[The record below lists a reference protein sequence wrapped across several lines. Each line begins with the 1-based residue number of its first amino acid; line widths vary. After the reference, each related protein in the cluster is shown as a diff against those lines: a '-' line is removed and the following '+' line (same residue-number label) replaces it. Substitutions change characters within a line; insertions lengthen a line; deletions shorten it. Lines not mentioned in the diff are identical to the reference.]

1 MKHRLSFAYFNI
13 LSNDIVEVVVDEN
26 IEMTLEMVEEC
37 HQFIETHFQ
46 EKFAMLINRV
56 NNYSYTY
63 EAKLSIAAYENL
75 IAMAFVYYS
84 EESKAIAENLSTLR
98 SFDQWNYRFFS
109 GLELGWQQAFDWLQQ
124 ELVNSKL
131 ANTALK

>member
-13 LSNDIVEVVVDEN
+13 LSDNIVEVVVDEN

-37 HQFIETHFQ
+37 HQFIHTHFQ
-46 EKFAMLINRV
+46 ESFAMLINRV

-75 IAMAFVYYS
+75 TAMAFVYYS
-84 EESKAIAENLSTLR
+84 EESKKIAENLLALR
-98 SFDQWNYRFFS
+98 VFDQWNYRIFS
-109 GLELGWQQAFDWLQQ
+109 GVELGWQQAFDWLQQ
-124 ELVNSKL
+124 EL
-131 ANTALK
+131 ANTKLVNPAIK